1 MQTDRGTAR
10 VVGVLFVVATAAAVV
25 GDYLV
30 RPIRDEK
37 DYLST
42 FSSHETRVI
51 ISMLSELVLAAAVIG
66 IAAMLF
72 PLLKREHEG
81 LAVGYLGARIVE
93 GAIIVLGG
101 ISSLL
106 LLTLSRDFLS
116 QGGTDPSAFEPS
128 GTLLL
133 EAREWTDAL
142 GTATV
147 FGISA
152 LILNW
157 LLYRSEL
164 VPRWLSVWGLF
175 GGVLIIIAG
184 VRGLYGHSPSSTL
197 SILLTLPIGLQEM
210 VLAVW
215 LIVKGFSDRDS
226 SRDPIRERVPQ
237 H

>member
-25 GDYLV
+25 GDYLA

-81 LAVGYLGARIVE
+81 LAMGYLGARIVE

-116 QGGTDPSAFEPS
+116 QGGPTPPPSNPPARCSSRRAS
-128 GTLLL
+128 G
-133 EAREWTDAL
+133 
-142 GTATV
+142 
-147 FGISA
+147 
-152 LILNW
+152 
-157 LLYRSEL
+157 
-164 VPRWLSVWGLF
+164 PMLSVQPRCS
-175 GGVLIIIAG
+175 ASA
-184 VRGLYGHSPSSTL
+184 R
-197 SILLTLPIGLQEM
+197 
-210 VLAVW
+210 
-215 LIVKGFSDRDS
+215 
-226 SRDPIRERVPQ
+226 
-237 H
+237 